1 VVFFLICNY
10 TSLKKYVYFVSS
22 NGTRE
27 TLLTK
32 KKSVV
37 TDTQIRNVASLC
49 IASSH
54 GYSQTNVSD
63 DARFAPESTS
73 ALSSSITERG

>member
-1 VVFFLICNY
+1 MF
-10 TSLKKYVYFVSS
+10 FVSS
-22 NGTRE
+22 NGTIE

-32 KKSVV
+32 KKKRYNS
-37 TDTQIRNVASLC
+37 DTQIRNVASLC